1 MRVRVPLPA
10 PRQDAEIDRSV
21 AAAVAVV
28 GYRVN
33 GVEVVSENVFD
44 DQLRL
49 HPRKHLAR

>member
-1 MRVRVPLPA
+1 
-10 PRQDAEIDRSV
+10 
-21 AAAVAVV
+21 
-28 GYRVN
+28 VN